1 MLANHLGAFH
11 AQEFAEIGYYPILS
25 TAAAQELGAFPQH
38 VYQWHREGFG
48 LAHGARLLATSTGAF
63 PNQAF
68 SYGSA
73 IAVQFHPE
81 ITYAQLHRWTGHNSG
96 APRHEGRT
104 RAPRAHGRP
113 PPTRA
118 QAARLARKAPSP
130 LGRRRAHQCLT
141 PCWWIP
147 NRFACL

>member
-11 AQEFAEIGYYPILS
+11 AQEFAEIGYYPILT

-81 ITYAQLHRWTGHNSG
+81 ITYAQLHRWTGHNQERLGMKG
-96 APRHEGRT
+96 ARARHEHMEGTSNT
-104 RAPRAHGRP
+104 RPSCTLGSKGSF
-113 PPTRA
+113 
-118 QAARLARKAPSP
+118 AAGSSPSSP
-130 LGRRRAHQCLT
+130 MLNAL
-141 PCWWIP
+141 
-147 NRFACL
+147 LVDS

>member
-1 MLANHLGAFH
+1 MFSWTERLCWPITWVPSMPRSSPRSATC
-11 AQEFAEIGYYPILS
+11 PILT

-81 ITYAQLHRWTGHNSG
+81 ITYAQLHRWTGHN
-96 APRHEGRT
+96 
-104 RAPRAHGRP
+104 
-113 PPTRA
+113 
-118 QAARLARKAPSP
+118 
-130 LGRRRAHQCLT
+130 
-141 PCWWIP
+141 
-147 NRFACL
+147 